1 MRGARVLLRHEVIL
15 LLAVIAL
22 VVVVG
27 SINPAFFSL
36 FNLFSLLKNMTVV
49 GLLAIGFFFGLIV
62 GGIDVSFAAVAVFAM
77 YVTVKLAIAVL
88 PEAPM
93 VVLFIVSSLIGAG
106 LGCLNGLLITGLRAP
121 SLIVTLGTLSLYR
134 GFLLYFVGTE
144 SIRRLP
150 SSISDFARTNVFVMT
165 AANGA
170 RVGLH
175 VSVVIFAA
183 IALIVFLL
191 LRYTVVG
198 RTLYAVGGSPTAAGR
213 MGMNVTRNE
222 ILAYTAVGFFAGI
235 AGMLSATVIR
245 MASPLSLT
253 GWELQVIAAVVLGGA
268 AITGGRGS
276 IVGVL
281 LGVLLI
287 ALTNNSL
294 ILLGIPSEWQ
304 QVAIGALLIVAI
316 GLPLV
321 LRRLS
326 GEPS

>member
-1 MRGARVLLRHEVIL
+1 MNVGRAVVRHEVIL
-15 LLAVIAL
+15 LLAVLAL
-22 VVVVG
+22 VAVVG

-36 FNLFSLLKNMTVV
+36 FNMFSLLKNMTVV

-62 GGIDVSFAAVAVFAM
+62 GGIDVSFAAVGVFAM
-77 YVTVKLAIAVL
+77 YVTVKLANAVF
-88 PEAPM
+88 PDAPI
-93 VVLFIVSSLIGAG
+93 VLLFIASGGIGATLG
-106 LGCLNGLLITGLRAP
+106 LINGLLITGLRAP

-144 SIRRLP
+144 SIRQLP
-150 SSISDFARTNVFVMT
+150 ASVAEFARTNVLVLT

-175 VSVVIFAA
+175 VSVVLFAA
-183 IALIVFLL
+183 IALVVFLV

-198 RTLYAVGGSPTAAGR
+198 RTLYAVGGSPTAASR
-213 MGMNVTRNE
+213 MGMNVVRSE

-235 AGMLSATVIR
+235 AGILSATVIR
-245 MASPLSLT
+245 MANPLSLT

-287 ALTNNSL
+287 ALVNNSL
-294 ILLGIPSEWQ
+294 ILLGIPSAWQ
-304 QVAIGALLIVAI
+304 QVAIGALLIIAI

-321 LRRLS
+321 LRRMS